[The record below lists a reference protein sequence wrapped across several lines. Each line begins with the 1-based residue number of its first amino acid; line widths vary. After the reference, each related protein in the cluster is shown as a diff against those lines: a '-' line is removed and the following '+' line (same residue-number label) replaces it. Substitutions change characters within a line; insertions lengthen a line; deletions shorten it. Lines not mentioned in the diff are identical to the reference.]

1 MLDKA
6 QITKKAQDYVAK
18 GQIDKAIAEW
28 QKLLAQ
34 RKDSSIYNA
43 IGDLY
48 LRKKEK
54 EKAIEAFK
62 EAAKL
67 FREDG
72 FYMKA
77 IGIYKKILNIN
88 SSDVSSLIALGELNA
103 EKGLAGNAVENF
115 LAALEITKK
124 EGAIERELDIYKKM
138 LKLSPSDLSLKLKIA
153 ELSINRGVIEDA
165 VKEYLDIAS
174 TYLDKKEYNRAR
186 EFYLKVLGIAPQ
198 NIPALLGLSRIAEL
212 HNNAKQA
219 FEYLK
224 KAISLKHHDSD
235 ILLSYSRLAIE
246 IGDLATAKEA
256 LLTLIETDRSES
268 TREKIKE
275 LEKSLGEEIIP
286 VEEKTIEEAKP
297 LLEETISQTISHET
311 LDDSLDEAEFYIQ
324 EGLKEEAM
332 KIYERLLHVFPD
344 NEEIMKKIEALKHP
358 EKKPEVEKPAKE
370 AKEKP
375 KHRKAKVS
383 YI

>member
-62 EAAKL
+62 ETAKL

-124 EGAIERELDIYKKM
+124 EGAIEKELDIYKKM
-138 LKLSPSDLSLKLKIA
+138 LKLSPYDLSLKIKVA

-186 EFYLKVLGIAPQ
+186 EFYLKVFGIAPQ
-198 NIPALLGLSRIAEL
+198 DVSALLGLSRIAEL
-212 HNNAKQA
+212 HNNAKEA

-224 KAISLKHHDSD
+224 KAIPLKHHNSD

-246 IGDLATAKEA
+246 IGDLTTAKEA

-286 VEEKTIEEAKP
+286 VEEKTIEEAKSLP
-297 LLEETISQTISHET
+297 EETISPTISHEA
-311 LDDSLDEAEFYIQ
+311 LEDNLNEAEFYLQ
-324 EGLKEEAM
+324 QGLKEEAM
-332 KIYERLLHVFPD
+332 KIYERLLKFFPD
-344 NEEIMKKIEALKHP
+344 NKEIRENIKALKHP
-358 EKKPEVEKPAKE
+358 EKKSEVEKPAKE
-370 AKEKP
+370 SKEKP
-375 KHRKAKVS
+375 KHRKDKVS